1 MAWLVITT
9 VGLIGFVAVL
19 LTPGSGSP
27 SELHHV
33 ALVPLF
39 VAFGIFA
46 LGSLAFMAY
55 FHLRPAPL
63 RTAESERDR
72 GRSRLNG
79 LAADERRDARAGSAG
94 RCWPT

>member
-1 MAWLVITT
+1 MLPLPFLPGRHVRHWNKVAWLVITA

-39 VAFGIFA
+39 VAFSLFA
-46 LGSLAFMAY
+46 LASLGFMAY
-55 FHLRPAPL
+55 FHLRPAPPVPP
-63 RTAESERDR
+63 APSPV
-72 GRSRLNG
+72 GAS
-79 LAADERRDARAGSAG
+79 AD
-94 RCWPT
+94 

>member
-1 MAWLVITT
+1 MLPLPFLPGRHVRHWNRAAWLVITT

-19 LTPGSGSP
+19 LTPGSGTP

-39 VAFGIFA
+39 VAFAIFA

-55 FHLRPAPL
+55 FHLRPAPAMPPSPG
-63 RTAESERDR
+63 TS
-72 GRSRLNG
+72 
-79 LAADERRDARAGSAG
+79 AAPAD
-94 RCWPT
+94 